1 MRPNHVL
8 QSWRRGGQAIGA
20 WLGDPSGHAAEAMAH
35 IGFDWLCV
43 DMQHGIVDYADM
55 VGMLRAISTTE
66 TVPFVRVPW
75 NDPPT
80 IMKALDAGAY
90 GVVVPLVNTK
100 AEAEQAVWSCKYPP
114 SGGRSFGPAR
124 AGMYG
129 GANYPAE
136 ANDEIA
142 VICMIETAEALANL
156 DEILSVDGV
165 DCAYIGPS
173 DLAYALGMTPTG
185 DNADPR
191 HQETVL
197 KIRDACKKHGV
208 APGAHTSSL
217 EYTTKWLEAGFQMVN
232 LGADIG
238 FMSRL
243 ARSELSA
250 ARSETGVNPVQQ
262 A

>member
-100 AEAEQAVWSCKYPP
+100 AEAEQAVWYCK
-114 SGGRSFGPAR
+114 
-124 AGMYG
+124 
-129 GANYPAE
+129 
-136 ANDEIA
+136 
-142 VICMIETAEALANL
+142 
-156 DEILSVDGV
+156 
-165 DCAYIGPS
+165 
-173 DLAYALGMTPTG
+173 
-185 DNADPR
+185 
-191 HQETVL
+191 
-197 KIRDACKKHGV
+197 
-208 APGAHTSSL
+208 
-217 EYTTKWLEAGFQMVN
+217 
-232 LGADIG
+232 
-238 FMSRL
+238 
-243 ARSELSA
+243 
-250 ARSETGVNPVQQ
+250 
-262 A
+262 